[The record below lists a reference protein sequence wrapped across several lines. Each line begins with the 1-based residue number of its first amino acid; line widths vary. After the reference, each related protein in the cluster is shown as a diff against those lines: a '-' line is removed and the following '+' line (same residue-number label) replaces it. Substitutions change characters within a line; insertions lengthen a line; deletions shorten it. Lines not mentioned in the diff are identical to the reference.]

1 MDSGPGP
8 AGEGE
13 GWDSPRAFLFLSR
26 WFLRACLC
34 LKAAAAFTL
43 LPIFVSV

>member
-13 GWDSPRAFLFLSR
+13 VWDSPRAFLFLSL
-26 WFLRACLC
+26 WFLHACLC